1 MNTVSKA
8 MLAGLMVALTILPG
22 IKAFAQSDPEP
33 TVVIAIAPLKEQ
45 MKDIGYIADAAGFG
59 QMSFLIKMQLQQFLN
74 GIDNEKPSGVLLYFE
89 KGQEE
94 PLALGFLPISNIDDF
109 LNVISQYAEVDEA
122 DDMTTIVPPNGQEV
136 LMKQVGG
143 YAYFSDREAAFE
155 NINADPS
162 DIVGDLP
169 DKFNLGVKIH
179 AQRIPK
185 EMRKRWLD
193 TIEEG
198 YNDSIGDLD
207 GIPSEI
213 QEKNF
218 EMQMESF
225 RSLIN
230 ETEELVIG
238 IAADEKQES
247 IYVDMQLIAQE
258 GSKLAEDSASQQ
270 GIEPSRFSKMLSIEN
285 AAFTVNMC
293 GELGEA
299 ERENYSS
306 MIGSTRGEIFKELND
321 SDLSDAELEKME
333 GIVDDLIAVLEDTF
347 KEGRMDG
354 GMVVTSEDRIEFAL
368 GMHVADA
375 TAMEK
380 IVGDLDKAFGGKD
393 FIEFNLNSGKMEGLQ
408 LHELV
413 IQLDEANPEIREMI
427 GDELN
432 LLLAVGRNEV
442 YIVGSGE
449 DPAGLL
455 KELTA
460 PNTAKPDS
468 SVAMQY
474 NMYLA
479 PILEL
484 SAAIEGEELT
494 EKMADKLAESGKD
507 RVRLDIQWIENGV
520 RGRFDLQDGILEIIG
535 VAAQNLGGAL
545 NGGGAEF

>member
-8 MLAGLMVALTILPG
+8 MLAGLMVALTVLPG

-33 TVVIAIAPLKEQ
+33 TVVIAMAPLKEQ
-45 MKDIGYIADAAGFG
+45 MKDIGYIADASGFG

-89 KGQEE
+89 ENKEE
-94 PLALGFLPISNIDDF
+94 PTALGFLPISNMDDF
-109 LNVISQYAEVDEA
+109 LNVISQYAEVDEN
-122 DDMTTIVPPNGQEV
+122 DDITTIVPPGGQEL

-143 YAYFSDREAAFE
+143 YAYFSNREAAFE
-155 NINADPS
+155 YINADPS

-169 DKFNLGVKIH
+169 DEFNLGVKIH

-185 EMRKRWLD
+185 SLREQWLD

-198 YNDSIGDLD
+198 YNDSLGDLD

-218 EMQMESF
+218 EMQMETF

-247 IYVDMQLIAQE
+247 IYLDFQLIAQQ
-258 GSKLAEDSASQQ
+258 GSKLAKDSASQQ
-270 GIEPSRFSKMLSIEN
+270 GIDPSRFLKMLSVEN
-285 AAFTVNMC
+285 AAFTANMC

-306 MIGSTRGEIFKELND
+306 MIGATRGEIFKELND
-321 SDLSDAELEKME
+321 SDMSDAELEKME
-333 GIVDDLIAVLEDTF
+333 DIVDDFIAVLENTF
-347 KEGRMDG
+347 KEGRLDG
-354 GMVVTSEDRIEFAL
+354 GMVVTSDDRMEFAI

-375 TAMEK
+375 AALEK
-380 IVGDLDKAFGGKD
+380 IAEDLDEAVGPNE
-393 FIEFNLNSGKMEGLQ
+393 FIEFNLNSGKMDDLR
-408 LHELV
+408 LHEMV
-413 IQLDEANPEIREMI
+413 IQLDETNSDIQEMI
-427 GDELN
+427 GEELN

-449 DPAGLL
+449 DPSALL

-460 PNTAKPDS
+460 PNAAKADS

-474 NMYLA
+474 NMYLT
-479 PILEL
+479 PILRL
-484 SAAIEGEELT
+484 SANIEGEELT

-507 RVRLDIQWIENGV
+507 RIRLDIKWIENGV
-520 RGRFDLQDGILEIIG
+520 QGRLDMQDGILEIIG
-535 VAAQNLGGAL
+535 VAAQNLGGAF
-545 NGGGAEF
+545 GGAEF

>member
-8 MLAGLMVALTILPG
+8 MLAGLMVALTVLPG

-45 MKDIGYIADAAGFG
+45 MKDIGYIADASGFG

-89 KGQEE
+89 ENKEE
-94 PLALGFLPISNIDDF
+94 PTALGFLPISNMDDF
-109 LNVISQYAEVDEA
+109 LNVISQYAEVDEN
-122 DDMTTIVPPNGQEV
+122 DDITTIVPPGSQEL

-162 DIVGDLP
+162 DLVGDLP
-169 DKFNLGVKIH
+169 DKFNVGVKIH

-185 EMRKRWLD
+185 EMRERWLD

-218 EMQMESF
+218 EMQMETF

-247 IYVDMQLIAQE
+247 IYADFQLIAQQ
-258 GSKLAEDSASQQ
+258 GSKLAKDSASQQ
-270 GIEPSRFSKMLSIEN
+270 GIDPSRFSKMLSVEN
-285 AAFTVNMC
+285 AAFTANMC

-306 MIGSTRGEIFKELND
+306 MIGATRGEIFKELND
-321 SDLSDAELEKME
+321 SDLSDEELEKME

-347 KEGRMDG
+347 KEGRLDG
-354 GMVVTSEDRIEFAL
+354 GMVVTSDDRLEFAL

-375 TAMEK
+375 AALEK
-380 IVGDLDKAFGGKD
+380 IAENLADAVGPND
-393 FIEFNLNSGKMEGLQ
+393 FVEFNLNSGKMDNLQ
-408 LHELV
+408 LHEVV
-413 IQLDEANPEIREMI
+413 IQLDETNPEVREMI
-427 GDELN
+427 GEELK
-432 LLLAVGRNEV
+432 LILAVGRNEV

-449 DPAGLL
+449 DPSELL
-455 KELTA
+455 EELTA
-460 PNTAKPDS
+460 ANAEEPES

-474 NMYLA
+474 NLYLA

-484 SAAIEGEELT
+484 SAAVEGEELT
-494 EKMADKLAESGKD
+494 EKMAEKLAESGKD
-507 RVRLDIQWIENGV
+507 RIRLDIEWIKNGV
-520 RGRFDLQDGILEIIG
+520 QGRFDMQDGILEIIG
-535 VAAQNLGGAL
+535 VAAQNLGGAF
-545 NGGGAEF
+545 NNGGAEF